1 MKKGQ
6 AAIEFL
12 ITYGWAI
19 MAAIS
24 VIGALAYFGLT
35 NPSSSLPDKC
45 LFSNAFECKDY
56 YINDTTLRVKLSNSL
71 GQSIYGYTGATDLNF
86 SAKLTDFSTN
96 CTIAPL
102 TVLEPEG
109 VIEVTCGNLTDVG
122 APFIVGD
129 KTKIKI
135 SVYYANTPTGYA
147 QVSLGEVYATVQ

>member
-45 LFSNAFECKDY
+45 LFSNAFECRDY
-56 YINDTTLRVKLSNSL
+56 YVNSTAIRVKLVNSL
-71 GQSIYGYTGATDLNF
+71 GESIYQPNTTINITSY
-86 SAKLTDFSTN
+86 LTDNTTINCSTTN
-96 CTIAPL
+96 AAI
-102 TVLEPEG
+102 LEPEG
-109 VIEVTCGNLTDVG
+109 SIEIICRNMTGT
-122 APFIVGD
+122 PFTNGD
-129 KTKIKI
+129 KVKTRI
-135 SVYYANTPTGYA
+135 SVYYANRPGGYS

>member
-45 LFSNAFECKDY
+45 LFSNAFECRDY
-56 YINDTTLRVKLSNSL
+56 YINSTSIRVKLVNSL
-71 GQSIYGYTGATDLNF
+71 GESIYQPNTSMNI
-86 SAKLTDFSTN
+86 SAYLTDSPTIN
-96 CTIAPL
+96 CSITPAAA
-102 TVLEPEG
+102 LEPEG
-109 VIEVTCGNLTDVG
+109 IIEVICNNMTGSPYST
-122 APFIVGD
+122 GD
-129 KTKIKI
+129 KIKTKL
-135 SVYYANTPTGYA
+135 SVYYANKPSGYT
-147 QVSLGEVYATVQ
+147 QVSLGEVYGTVQ